1 MNKKKKIIIS
11 CLILL
16 LIGALF
22 YFMNIYSTVAADI
35 KLRGFSSPPLTEK
48 KQSVKPASSDH
59 SSYKGQIP
67 DSIVAF
73 SSGYAV
79 VVDKEHQKLYV
90 FYKSGKYSKVF
101 ETVCSTGKNPG
112 SKRIAGDAK
121 TPNGIFFATRILENP
136 GPPET
141 YGSLAFTLD
150 YPTLSDKRAGKD
162 GNNIWIHGTTKPLLP
177 QQSNGC
183 VVLSDED
190 MKKLANFIHL
200 NRTPVI
206 ISESINWVDQDYLSD
221 SRDEFEKILWSWNK
235 AFVEKNL
242 KEIDSLYA
250 EGAQIRGKKREDLHY
265 KIKNLDFIK
274 KHFVLQPR
282 DIAIL
287 QEGDNAVIIFDQIF
301 DVKDNNTFQ
310 GFYNKLVLEKINE
323 NWYVVDESSV
333 SEPADRRLA
342 TAKDTQKDAVSPEKI
357 AEKNIRSLVRKW
369 RSSWESGSM
378 KTYRACYAS
387 DFQSRDMGLDA
398 WIAHKIKVRQKSNNI
413 KISVNNLQ
421 ISMSGNTA
429 RATFVQQY
437 SSSILRTKGSKTLEL
452 KKSADGWKIH
462 REIM

>member
-1 MNKKKKIIIS
+1 MKKKKNIIF
-11 CLILL
+11 CVILL
-16 LIGALF
+16 LIGAVF
-22 YFMNIYSTVAADI
+22 CFMNICSTVAADI
-35 KLRGFSSPPLTEK
+35 KSRDFSPPPLTEK
-48 KQSVKPASSDH
+48 KQNVKPAASGH
-59 SSYKGQIP
+59 SVYEGQIP
-67 DSIVAF
+67 NSIVAF

-90 FYKSGKYSKVF
+90 FCKSGRYSKVF

-112 SKRIAGDAK
+112 SKRVEGDAK

-162 GNNIWIHGTTKPLLP
+162 GHNIWIHGTTKPLLP
-177 QQSNGC
+177 RQSNGC
-183 VVLSDED
+183 VVLNDED
-190 MKKLANFIHL
+190 IKKLANFIHL

-221 SRDEFEKILWSWNK
+221 SRAEFEKILWSWNK

-242 KEIDSLYA
+242 KEIDALYA

-282 DIAIL
+282 DISIL
-287 QEGDNAVIIFDQIF
+287 QEGDNAVIIFDQIY

-310 GFYNKLVLEKINE
+310 GFYNELVLEKIKG
-323 NWYVVDESSV
+323 NWYVVDESSI
-333 SEPADRRLA
+333 SEPADKRPA
-342 TAKDTQKDAVSPEKI
+342 SAKNTQKNTVSPGKL
-357 AEKNIRSLVRKW
+357 AEKDIRSLIRKW
-369 RSSWESGSM
+369 RTSWESGSM
-378 KTYRACYAS
+378 TTYRACYSS
-387 DFQSRDMGLDA
+387 DFQSRDIGLDA
-398 WIAHKIKVRQKSNNI
+398 WIEHKMKVRQKSKEI
-413 KISVNNLQ
+413 KIGVNNLK
-421 ISMSGNTA
+421 ISINGNTA
-429 RATFVQQY
+429 KAMFVQQY
-437 SSSILRTKGSKTLEL
+437 SSSILRTEGSKTLEL